1 MVPSTAPPAS
11 RPAAILLVPSEVD
24 PGRDRGVELL
34 LPRTLLALETPQGL
48 LHACPVSC
56 WVHDRPQPLR
66 SSSMAAPFCAEG
78 LKCTLVHI
86 TGWGGTLWQS

>member
-11 RPAAILLVPSEVD
+11 RPAAILLVPSEMD
-24 PGRDRGVELL
+24 PLRDRGVGLFG
-34 LPRTLLALETPQGL
+34 LPRTSLTLETPRGM

-66 SSSMAAPFCAEG
+66 SSSMTAPFCAEG
-78 LKCTLVHI
+78 LKWTLVHV
-86 TGWGGTLWQS
+86 TGWGG